1 MSKQN
6 MLITEDQYWSL
17 TPMGRELHDYW
28 MNHKTAMYQDLH
40 RSGKLWEML
49 DSENHRL
56 DEMVIDLIHS
66 GLAVDQAK
74 EVARAEIYGDLT
86 E

>member
-1 MSKQN
+1 MSTQK

-28 MNHKTAMYQDLH
+28 MNHKTQMYQELH
-40 RSGKLWEML
+40 KSGTLWELL

-56 DEMVIDLIHS
+56 DEMVIDLMPELGIA
-66 GLAVDQAK
+66 GAM
-74 EVARAEIYGDLT
+74 EVARAEIYD
-86 E
+86 EMS